1 MQRRRGG
8 TFRTDIRVER
18 KPKTAVLHHDAL
30 RQHMFATSQHISN
43 IVQEESDAVTRFKKA
58 ERLLMERMA
67 EWRTLARRIRFQQKS
82 RTALTP
88 QHGAAA
94 WNHVILLAIRAAS
107 PTASWHLFC
116 DMKRQGIR
124 PTARTFAGFF
134 HALSEQARTN
144 LHDTLRLPSWSE
156 RLTKLHDGL
165 EQLHQDAAA
174 HTSMQDALSPHQ
186 VAQRRVLHEL
196 EKDPASIATAFRH
209 YMTLLCCLGRY
220 EEAMQVFHRLC
231 PDTFAAAQH
240 DEPRLPR
247 KHFATVPMYT
257 SLLRDI
263 GLCRMPMLK
272 KQEMVRE
279 IWRRWQDDMAMA
291 LRRGAPPLL
300 DETAVKTLVWTL
312 RMGKP
317 RTCVQDI
324 CRLLGTYMGVPF
336 RCLADA
342 EVHPVSKPNVHW
354 SDTALLVDVLS
365 FFDQQG
371 AYEQLI
377 DCYTHAQKETAQG
390 LDPAQVPKAAALF
403 KKARAHTSHA
413 SM

>member
-1 MQRRRGG
+1 
-8 TFRTDIRVER
+8 
-18 KPKTAVLHHDAL
+18 
-30 RQHMFATSQHISN
+30 
-43 IVQEESDAVTRFKKA
+43 
-58 ERLLMERMA
+58 
-67 EWRTLARRIRFQQKS
+67 
-82 RTALTP
+82 
-88 QHGAAA
+88 
-94 WNHVILLAIRAAS
+94 
-107 PTASWHLFC
+107 
-116 DMKRQGIR
+116 
-124 PTARTFAGFF
+124 
-134 HALSEQARTN
+134 
-144 LHDTLRLPSWSE
+144 
-156 RLTKLHDGL
+156 
-165 EQLHQDAAA
+165 
-174 HTSMQDALSPHQ
+174 
-186 VAQRRVLHEL
+186 
-196 EKDPASIATAFRH
+196 
-209 YMTLLCCLGRY
+209 
-220 EEAMQVFHRLC
+220 MQVFHRLC

-291 LRRGAPPLL
+291 LRREAPPLL

-312 RMGKP
+312 RMGQP

-377 DCYTHAQKETAQG
+377 DCYIHAQKETAQG
-390 LDPAQVPKAAALF
+390 LDPAQVPKAAALY